1 MNRIEQQVA
10 YFRKG
15 AKSIDRT
22 NVLKS
27 VMDNPELEAVVVVE
41 PSIINAMGVRQ
52 RVNPGKVLRLNTW
65 GRENIQRWIDEYG
78 LSVEP
83 YLVPKPVAEYDRFEK
98 IEARQIQDVEVPI
111 ATEPEKADTP
121 EQKPGFKMNFAG
133 SSEAPP
139 KKAGG
144 RPKKSK

>member
-10 YFRKG
+10 YFRKNV
-15 AKSIDRT
+15 KSIDKS

-65 GRENIQRWIDEYG
+65 GRENIQKWIDEYG

-83 YLVPKPVAEYDRFEK
+83 YLTPKPVTEYDRYEK
-98 IEARQIQDVEVPI
+98 IAPTPIQDVEVPI
-111 ATEPEKADTP
+111 ASEPAKSDTL
-121 EQKPGFKMNFAG
+121 EQKPGFKMEFG
-133 SSEAPP
+133 SGPAKAV
-139 KKAGG
+139 KKPGG